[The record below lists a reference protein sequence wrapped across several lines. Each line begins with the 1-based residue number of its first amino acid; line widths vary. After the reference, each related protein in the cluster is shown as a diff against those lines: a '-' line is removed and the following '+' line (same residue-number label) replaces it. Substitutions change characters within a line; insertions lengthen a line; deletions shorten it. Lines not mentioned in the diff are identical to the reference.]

1 MASIKDLDNLLQGF
15 VDGGLPGCGMKVT
28 HKGECIYEGY
38 FGYADIENKVPV
50 TKDSLFRQASMSKLP
65 LYTTMMMLY
74 EQGKYLITEPVGKYI
89 PEYAQN
95 KKYIISPT
103 GKPTAVPTEHP
114 MTISD
119 VLSMKCGLPYCYN
132 NKPTRDQ
139 TLTSM
144 QKCMEPLWEKG
155 HYSVQEHVRA
165 MAGAVLAYEPGT
177 HWTYGFGSE
186 ITAAL
191 IEVLTDMPVNDAF
204 KKYIFEPLGMEHTRS
219 RFAGDDRE
227 KLVKLYHRGDDNTL
241 TESKIPFDKKFEPGE
256 ENTQGWERLF
266 SNVDDYSRLMTML
279 ANGGMF
285 EGRRI
290 MGRKTI
296 DMMRSNGLDE
306 VMLRDFED
314 PYNMGYG
321 YGYGVRTIIDKAK
334 GNLTG
339 SIGAFGW
346 TGGNGTW
353 CESDPEEGL
362 AIVYMHN
369 QDPNMEL
376 YYHHRVRNVAYS
388 LIK

>member
-1 MASIKDLDNLLQGF
+1 MASFKDLDRLLQGF
-15 VDGGLPGCGMKVT
+15 VDGGLPGCGLKMT
-28 HKGECIYEGY
+28 RNGECVYEGY
-38 FGYADIENKVPV
+38 FGYADVEKKTPV

-74 EQGKYLITEPVGKYI
+74 EQGKYLLTEPVGKYI
-89 PEYAQN
+89 PEYMN
-95 KKYIISPT
+95 CKKYIISPT
-103 GKPTAVPTEHP
+103 GKPTTVPTEHP

-132 NKPTRDQ
+132 NKPTRDL

-144 QKCMEPLWEKG
+144 QKCMAPLWEKG
-155 HYSVQEHVRA
+155 HYTVQEHVRA
-165 MAGAVLAYEPGT
+165 MADAVLAYEPGT
-177 HWTYGFGSE
+177 HWTYGFSSE

-191 IEVLTDMPVNDAF
+191 IEVLTDMPIDDAF
-204 KKYIFEPLGMEHTRS
+204 KKYIFEPLGMDHTRS
-219 RFAGDDRE
+219 KYQGDDRE
-227 KLVKLYHRGDDNTL
+227 KLVKLYHRDEDGTL
-241 TESKIPFDKKFEPGE
+241 TESKMPFDKKFEPGE
-256 ENTQGWERLF
+256 ENTQGWGRLF
-266 SNVDDYSRLMTML
+266 SNVDDYSRLMTVL
-279 ANGGMF
+279 VCGGKF

-296 DMMRSNGLDE
+296 DVMRSNGLDE

-321 YGYGVRTIIDKAK
+321 YGYGVRTIIDRAK
-334 GNLTG
+334 GNLIG

-353 CESDPEEGL
+353 CEADPEDGV

-369 QDPNMEL
+369 QDPNMEMF
-376 YYHHRVRNVAYS
+376 YHHRVRNVAYGCV
-388 LIK
+388 K